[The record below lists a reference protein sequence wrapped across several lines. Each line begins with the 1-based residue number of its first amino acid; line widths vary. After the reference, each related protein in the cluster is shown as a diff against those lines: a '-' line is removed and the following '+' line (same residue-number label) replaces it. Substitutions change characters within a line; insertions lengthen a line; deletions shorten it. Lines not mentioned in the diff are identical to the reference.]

1 MRNISSFHFQL
12 GNHDQWRMATRL
24 GVERTDLL
32 NILLQT
38 LPGVA
43 VTYQGEELGL
53 LNTHLTWEE
62 TVDPSAC
69 NTQDPVNYE
78 KASRDGC
85 RTPFPWDNSTNAGFS
100 KANET
105 WLPVNSDYHTMN
117 VQAQKDASNS
127 HLKIFIKLTKLRRY
141 NVLRQGAYELKLINN
156 ENVIINLRSYE
167 NDVAISIL
175 NFGDSPETVNVIE
188 AFSNRT
194 LPAELNVH
202 TASLSTFTEGETQML
217 NSVTVPGNKA
227 VVLTNVILT

>member
-1 MRNISSFHFQL
+1 
-12 GNHDQWRMATRL
+12 MATRL

-43 VTYQGEELGL
+43 ITYQGEELGL

-85 RTPFPWDNSTNAGFS
+85 RTPFPWDDSIHAGFS
-100 KANET
+100 KANKT

-127 HLKIFIKLTKLRRY
+127 HLKIFIRLTKLRRY

-188 AFSNRT
+188 AFSNRN

-202 TASLSTFTEGETQML
+202 TASLSTFTEGEAQTL
-217 NSVTVPGNKA
+217 TSVTVPGNKA